1 MKDNTVRLHDFIHAY
16 IDDEGFG
23 CFSWEQRAHTTEYVR
38 SNIAQEWLAA
48 VRKEYTEDLPALLA
62 MVGCATVEELAGQY
76 RSLCAKVVFGQID
89 GATIGKAEEVL
100 QKWNGDV

>member
-1 MKDNTVRLHDFIHAY
+1 MNESPNRIWVGMGYEDDFAFPTWY
-16 IDDEGFG
+16 KQPEPD
-23 CFSWEQRAHTTEYVR
+23 TTEYVKA
-38 SNIAQEWLAA
+38 SD
-48 VRKEYTEDLPALLA
+48 EDLPALLA
-62 MVGCATVEELAGQY
+62 LVGCATVEELAGQY